1 MNVKNIPLKRRT
13 FFYKDEELIFG
24 EDLYIEF
31 KNYKIPFSSQN
42 IEEIKKQICGF
53 LNSKGGR
60 IYIGIDDKK
69 IIKGIQLDYKKLDET
84 RNNII
89 NYTFEFFPKC
99 RTNKIEVLFIPIK
112 SGNTYIKNLYVIKII
127 IHQGD
132 TNQLYSVIEKGG
144 FISYMRLSGQCAN
157 LTAQEI
163 RDEIIHRNQYPE
175 KAINDNEF
183 KDPLPENPY
192 LTKND
197 FNINQLNTLINSLN
211 LLNVYNNNNNNN
223 NNNKN
228 YYKGKKKRNQNRKN
242 HNQHKFNNNNFVEEN
257 ESEEDEFEDD
267 ENEEEEEFEEEDEE
281 EEEENNYN
289 KNKRGNVF
297 RGRGG
302 IPKNKR
308 NKNNNAKKKYYVV
321 KVSTYGVN
329 PNIPTLQF
337 IFNNLPNCK
346 KKFLN
351 KNGKIHGFLNFKNY
365 EDAVKI
371 VKEFTE
377 HTPVYNGCGV
387 KLTLKNN
394 SLN

>member
-183 KDPLPENPY
+183 KDPLPENPN

-223 NNNKN
+223 NKN
-228 YYKGKKKRNQNRKN
+228 YYKGKKK
-242 HNQHKFNNNNFVEEN
+242 
-257 ESEEDEFEDD
+257 
-267 ENEEEEEFEEEDEE
+267 
-281 EEEENNYN
+281 
-289 KNKRGNVF
+289 
-297 RGRGG
+297 
-302 IPKNKR
+302 
-308 NKNNNAKKKYYVV
+308 KKSKQ
-321 KVSTYGVN
+321 KK
-329 PNIPTLQF
+329 PQPT
-337 IFNNLPNCK
+337 
-346 KKFLN
+346 
-351 KNGKIHGFLNFKNY
+351 
-365 EDAVKI
+365 
-371 VKEFTE
+371 
-377 HTPVYNGCGV
+377 
-387 KLTLKNN
+387 
-394 SLN
+394 

>member
-183 KDPLPENPY
+183 KDPLPENPN

-308 NKNNNAKKKYYVV
+308 IKNNNAKKKYYVV